1 MLQDNE
7 RIVYAAV
14 RDFAKRGERP
24 TIAAVARMTGVPRS
38 SVAHVADTLGYHG
51 WIDFTTQ
58 LVRYFSSF
66 QREDAL
72 SDSVQLVASV
82 LSVNRDRPVLIDAIG
97 DAGSIH
103 PDRPVTD
110 V

>member
-38 SVAHVADTLGYHG
+38 SVAHVADTLGYH
-51 WIDFTTQ
+51 
-58 LVRYFSSF
+58 
-66 QREDAL
+66 E
-72 SDSVQLVASV
+72 
-82 LSVNRDRPVLIDAIG
+82 IG
-97 DAGSIH
+97 RAH
-103 PDRPVTD
+103 V
-110 V
+110 